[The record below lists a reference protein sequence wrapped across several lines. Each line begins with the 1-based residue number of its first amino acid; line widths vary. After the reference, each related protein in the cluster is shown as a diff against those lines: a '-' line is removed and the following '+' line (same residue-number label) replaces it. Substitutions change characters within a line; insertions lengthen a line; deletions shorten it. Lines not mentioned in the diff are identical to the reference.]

1 MPSTDIL
8 DIAETLHGL
17 GRKNLTV
24 PWTAPNAIVSA
35 RESLR
40 DSLHTVW
47 KQWQV
52 LAAENGWSVER
63 LLRNVKARAR
73 YEDLPLLEKITEL
86 ALEDA
91 ESESTRRA
99 LETLML
105 SFPKDAPTLVH
116 HILKST
122 GTTLPLKV
130 L

>member
-8 DIAETLHGL
+8 DIAETLHAL
-17 GRKNLTV
+17 ARKNVAV
-24 PWTAPNAIVSA
+24 PWTNPNAIGNA
-35 RESLR
+35 REGLRASLR
-40 DSLHTVW
+40 TVW

-63 LLRNVKARAR
+63 LLRNVKARAL

-99 LETLML
+99 LETLKL
-105 SFPKDAPTLVH
+105 SFPKGVPTLA
-116 HILKST
+116 
-122 GTTLPLKV
+122 
-130 L
+130 